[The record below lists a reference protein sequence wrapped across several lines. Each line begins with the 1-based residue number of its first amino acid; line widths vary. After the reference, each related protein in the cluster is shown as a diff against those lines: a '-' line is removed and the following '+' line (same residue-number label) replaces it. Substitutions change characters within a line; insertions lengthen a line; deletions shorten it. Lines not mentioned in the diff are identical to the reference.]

1 MPTASLVSGLIEHS
15 INYWLKTS
23 GHNSSAPK
31 KLTGKIFAIELTDL
45 SLVLVMQ
52 INEQGLL
59 NVYSP
64 LEGSA
69 DCTIKTSLA
78 GLQKLQQPEQI
89 TALIKAG
96 EVDID
101 GDVSLA
107 QQFSDWLKGSLIYWQ
122 DILASFTGDIA
133 AHHLS
138 EIAQQTKQLA
148 SQKSADAKRIF
159 SHIVWDEKRLA
170 PNPLELEEFATQ
182 VQQTRQ
188 AADRLSAKI
197 QQLTQKI
204 EAKS

>member
-1 MPTASLVSGLIEHS
+1 MPAASLISGLIEHS

-23 GHNSSAPK
+23 GHSSSVPK
-31 KLTGKIFAIELTDL
+31 KLIGKIVAIDLTDL

-64 LEGSA
+64 LEGEA
-69 DCTIKTSLA
+69 DCAIKTTLA

-101 GDVSLA
+101 GDVQLA

-122 DILASFTGDIA
+122 DILASFTGNILAHQLTEA
-133 AHHLS
+133 AQHTRQFAERKS
-138 EIAQQTKQLA
+138 E
-148 SQKSADAKRIF
+148 DAKRIV
-159 SHIVWDEKRLA
+159 SHLVWDEKRLA
-170 PNPLELEEFATQ
+170 PHPAELEEFNQQ
-182 VQQTRQ
+182 VLALRQ
-188 AADRLSAKI
+188 ATDRLAARI
-197 QQLTQKI
+197 QQLTHKT
-204 EAKS
+204 EA